1 MFFCDILII
10 FNTAYFDEN
19 FKVVDDRKVIAY
31 KYLTG
36 WFFIDIMSI
45 LPFDLILNATD
56 LNSLV
61 RFARIGRL
69 YKLVRLTRLLKVLR
83 IMKDRNKFMNLIS
96 DVLKVGLGFERLFFF
111 LLLAILLCHIVAC
124 LWLILP

>member
-1 MFFCDILII
+1 
-10 FNTAYFDEN
+10 
-19 FKVVDDRKVIAY
+19 
-31 KYLTG
+31 
-36 WFFIDIMSI
+36 MSI

-83 IMKDRNKFMNLIS
+83 FMKDRNKFMNLIS
-96 DVLKVGLGFERLFFF
+96 DVLKVGFGFERLFFF
-111 LLLAILLCHIVAC
+111 LLLSILLCHIVAC

>member
-36 WFFIDIMSI
+36 WFFIDLMSI

-83 IMKDRNKFMNLIS
+83 FMKDRNKFMNLIS

>member
-83 IMKDRNKFMNLIS
+83 FMKDRNKFMNLIS

>member
-36 WFFIDIMSI
+36 WFFIDLMSI

-83 IMKDRNKFMNLIS
+83 FMKDRNKFMNLIS
-96 DVLKVGLGFERLFFF
+96 DVLKVGFGFERLFFF
-111 LLLAILLCHIVAC
+111 LLLSILLCHIVAC